1 MIHFENV
8 SIRYRVPRGGSR
20 SLKEH
25 MIRRLANRLAFDEFA
40 ALKSVSFDVAD
51 GENVGVIG
59 RNGAGKST
67 MFKAICRV
75 VRPSD
80 GRVVVR
86 GRLAPLLEL
95 GLGMNA
101 ELTGRENVLLQGAL
115 MGFSRGAMQERL
127 PSIAEFS
134 ELAQFLDAPMRTY
147 STGMVARLAFS
158 VATDVDPDILLVD
171 EALAVGDE
179 RFQAKCRDRM
189 AGFRE
194 MGKTVML
201 VSHSL
206 GHIRETCSRVLWLD
220 QGRLVSDGP
229 MDVVAEAYHEW
240 SGQEAEDASAF
251 AERRERPGR
260 RDIGEVSET
269 RGTAAGIGP

>member
-8 SIRYRVPRGGSR
+8 TIRYRIARGGSR

-25 MIRRLANRLAFDEFA
+25 VVRRLSRRITFDEFD
-40 ALKSVSFDVAD
+40 ALRDASLDVSD

-75 VRPSD
+75 VRPSE

-86 GRLAPLLEL
+86 GRIAPLLEL

-101 ELTGRENVLLQGAL
+101 ELTGRENVLLQGSL
-115 MGFSRGAMQERL
+115 LGFSRSEMRRRM
-127 PSIAEFS
+127 PSIAEFA
-134 ELAQFLDAPMRTY
+134 EIGEFIDAPMRTY
-147 STGMVARLAFS
+147 STGMVSRLAFS

-179 RFQAKCRDRM
+179 RFRAKCRDRM

-194 MGKTVML
+194 AGKTVLL

-206 GHIRETCSRVLWLD
+206 DQIRETCSRALWLD
-220 QGRLVSDGP
+220 EGRIITDGP
-229 MDVVAEAYHEW
+229 VSVVADAYHEW
-240 SGQEAEDASAF
+240 SGGAGGDAAEF
-251 AERRERPGR
+251 AEKEGLPGR
-260 RDIGEVSET
+260 CGA
-269 RGTAAGIGP
+269 TAGASRRAPAQELAR

>member
-25 MIRRLANRLAFDEFA
+25 MIRRLANRMTFDEFA
-40 ALKSVSFDVAD
+40 ALRSVSFDVAD

-75 VRPSD
+75 VRPSE

-86 GRLAPLLEL
+86 GRIAPLLEL

-115 MGFSRGAMQERL
+115 LGFSRGAMQERL
-127 PSIAEFS
+127 PRITEFS
-134 ELAQFLDAPMRTY
+134 ELGEFIDAPMRTY

-189 AGFRE
+189 AGFRQA
-194 MGKTVML
+194 GKTVML

-220 QGRLVSDGP
+220 QGRLVADGP
-229 MDVVAEAYHEW
+229 MEVVAEAYHEW
-240 SGQEAEDASAF
+240 SGGEAEDAAAF
-251 AERRERPGR
+251 AERRGLPGRPGIAPDSAAR
-260 RDIGEVSET
+260 
-269 RGTAAGIGP
+269 TAAAGTR